1 MPASTDSL
9 TFLHTALID
18 SRNGYEE
25 AVKDAEGKGL
35 TPLFRDMVALRDRDA
50 AELGQ
55 HLKLLGVAVDE
66 SGSFMSSVHRAVIN
80 FRSIFTELDEGV
92 LPGLVDGE
100 ERILGYYNDA
110 METTLP
116 GSSENTTLIAQRR
129 KLQSVLA
136 DMKDR
141 SSVKA

>member
-55 HLKLLGVAVDE
+55 HLKLLGVAVD
-66 SGSFMSSVHRAVIN
+66 AVIN